1 MADYLIHDSTLE
13 DIADAIRSK
22 TGSSAL
28 INPEDMPTEIASI
41 ETGGGGGGSL
51 PSIISKIDGGS
62 FTPSSDTVTGNY
74 IISHNLGEAPKGVAI
89 WATNMDRVV
98 YSVRVADYYLAVL
111 DNYVLEQVNTNA
123 GRREVS
129 GAVASGDMGA
139 NSIKMTVS
147 QNYYKANTTYNWLAW
162 A

>member
-22 TGSSAL
+22 TGGSSL
-28 INPEDMPTEIASI
+28 IEPEDMPSEIASI
-41 ETGGGGGGSL
+41 SGGGGGSL

-74 IISHNLGEAPKGVAI
+74 TISHNLGEAPKGVAI
-89 WATNMDRVV
+89 WATNMDRVA
-98 YSVRVADYYLAVL
+98 YSVRVVDYYLATL
-111 DNYVLEQVNTNA
+111 GNYVLEQVNTNA
-123 GRREVS
+123 LRRELS
-129 GAVASGDMGA
+129 GAVASGDIGS
-139 NSIKMTVS
+139 NSIKMTIS

-162 A
+162 V